1 MAKIILNGEPQE
13 VTLPLTVAA
22 LLEQNQVQQPDMISV
37 QLNETFVDKDARA
50 TTQLKDGDA
59 VDFLYFMG
67 GGAYL

>member
-1 MAKIILNGEPQE
+1 MAIIIVNGETQD
-13 VTLPLTVAA
+13 VTLPLTVAD
-22 LLEQNQVQQPDMISV
+22 LLKQNQVKQPDMVSV

-67 GGAYL
+67 GGSLI